1 LEGAFMGD
9 IEYAMLKNE
18 ILTILF
24 REAESYQL
32 KLFNKNLAFIYTQQN
47 KAYVMETVFNQD
59 NFLHLTGVE
68 VNKNI
73 GANNFYNLCIASRLR
88 IEDFELRTDCTTE
101 LKLSVLDRLI
111 NIEHTAKMMGD
122 FNGQRP
128 KLYTEKIVGN
138 IYACIGFVKGKD
150 QFFIPN
156 TSLKED
162 VRDVVTHA
170 NRVIAIYSKGID
182 DREYNALLYK
192 AKGIELDEN
201 MLPREL
207 QGRVRF
213 EKKKNPVSSLE
224 TVYKQLQAERDIKPE
239 REEKER

>member
-1 LEGAFMGD
+1 MNNSD
-9 IEYAMLKNE
+9 SLKNE
-18 ILTILF
+18 ILKVLF
-24 REAESYQL
+24 RDSDLYMK
-32 KLFNKNLAFIYTQQN
+32 KLLDKNLAFVYMQNGKTQ
-47 KAYVMETVFNQD
+47 VMETLFNKE
-59 NFLHLTGVE
+59 NFLHLTGIE
-68 VNKNI
+68 TNNNI
-73 GANNFYNLCIASRLR
+73 DPIKFFDLCLLKRLHNV
-88 IEDFELRTDCTTE
+88 DFDLKSDGTTE

-111 NIEHTAKMMGD
+111 NIESTAKMIGD

-138 IYACIGFVKGKD
+138 IYACIGFIKCD
-150 QFFIPN
+150 EFYIPN

-170 NRVIAIYSKGID
+170 NRVIAIYSKGIN
-182 DREYNALLYK
+182 DREYDALLYK

-201 MLPREL
+201 ILPREL

-213 EKKKNPVSSLE
+213 VKEKKPVSGLE
-224 TVYKQLQAERDIKPE
+224 TAYKQLRAERDIKPG